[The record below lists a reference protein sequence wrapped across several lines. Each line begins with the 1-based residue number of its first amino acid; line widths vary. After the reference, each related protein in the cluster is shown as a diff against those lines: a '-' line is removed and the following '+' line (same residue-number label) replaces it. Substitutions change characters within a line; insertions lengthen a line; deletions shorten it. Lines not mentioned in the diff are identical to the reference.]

1 MKISVKQTIKL
12 GLFACTL
19 TLSSCALRTVP
30 SDYTSVKL
38 DVIDNNTLGNGKV
51 LIYNGAGVLHKMDNT
66 ARLNIGLD
74 GKSLGQIRPK
84 EYVIIDLEKG
94 KHEFTA
100 LHIDMVNMRS
110 KHPVEINDNTKVI
123 KIEPTIT
130 SNKLTVTN
138 ILPEK
143 FDQYIERPETR

>member
-1 MKISVKQTIKL
+1 MKISIQQTIKL

-19 TLSSCALRTVP
+19 TLSSCALRSVP

-38 DVIDNNTLGNGKV
+38 EVIDNNTLGNGKV
-51 LIYNGAGVLHKMDNT
+51 LIYNGAGVLHKVDNT

-74 GKSLGQIRPK
+74 GKSLGQIRPR
-84 EYVIIDLEKG
+84 EYVIVNLENG
-94 KHEFTA
+94 NHEFTA

-110 KHPVEINDNTKVI
+110 KHTVEINEHTKVI

-130 SNKLTVTN
+130 SNKLTITN
-138 ILPEK
+138 ILPEN
-143 FDQYIERPETR
+143 FDKYIERPEIR

>member
-1 MKISVKQTIKL
+1 MKITLKQTITL
-12 GLFACTL
+12 SLFACTL
-19 TLSSCALRTVP
+19 SLSSCALRTVP
-30 SDYTSVKL
+30 SDYASVKL

-51 LIYNGAGVLHKMDNT
+51 LIYNGAGILHKMDNT

-84 EYVIIDLEKG
+84 EYVIVDLAKG
-94 KHEFTA
+94 KHEFTV

-110 KHPVEINDNTKVI
+110 KHTVEINENTKVI
-123 KIEPTIT
+123 KIEPTIN

-138 ILPEK
+138 MLPEK
-143 FDQYIERPETR
+143 FDQYIERPEIR

>member
-12 GLFACTL
+12 FFFACTL

>member
-1 MKISVKQTIKL
+1 MKITIKQIFKL
-12 GLFACTL
+12 GLLVSVL
-19 TLSSCALRTVP
+19 TLSSCALRSVP
-30 SDYTSVKL
+30 SDYSSVRL

-84 EYVIIDLEKG
+84 EYVIVNLENG

-110 KHPVEINDNTKVI
+110 KHPVEINASTKVI

-138 ILPEK
+138 ILPEN
-143 FDQYIERPETR
+143 FDKYLERPETR